1 MKRSEMLENMI
12 NFYIDHS
19 DKIGHGWSVGDF
31 MDNLLTDMEIDGM
44 LPPETK
50 ATVGDF
56 KGQFFDQK
64 FIDDHDLKLNKWEPE
79 DE

>member
-1 MKRSEMLENMI
+1 MKRSEMEL
-12 NFYIDHS
+12 YIEQIIIEH
-19 DKIGHGWSVGDF
+19 HGYKDTNCVLA
-31 MDNLLTDMEIDGM
+31 NNILKAVEEAGM